1 MTTPMSG
8 TASGTAG
15 GAAGGTTAGATGAV
29 SGGQG
34 PAAQAAQP
42 GVREFAAYSVG
53 GGLALLAGLAGLA
66 VGVCLVVAGA
76 SIAEDA
82 STGARAGLVALGVLV
97 GLAALF
103 AMCGLNMVA
112 PGEARVVQLFGRY
125 RGTVRKDGLRWVNP
139 LTSRV
144 AISTR
149 VRNHETAVMKVNDAY
164 GNPIELAAVV
174 VWRVEDTAQAMF
186 EVDDFEQFVSTQ
198 TEAAVR
204 HIAIEYPYDSH
215 EEDGLSLRGNAEEIT
230 EKLAVELHARV
241 AAAGVRI
248 IESRFTH
255 LAYAPEIAS
264 AMLQR
269 QQAGAMVAA
278 RQKIVE
284 GAVGM
289 VELALDRI
297 AERDIVELDPERKA
311 AMVSNL
317 MVVLCGDRS
326 AQPIVNTGTLYQ

>member
-1 MTTPMSG
+1 MSTHQPQV
-8 TASGTAG
+8 TAD
-15 GAAGGTTAGATGAV
+15 V
-29 SGGQG
+29 PEM
-34 PAAQAAQP
+34 PAP
-42 GVREFAAYSVG
+42 RVREFAAHSIG
-53 GGLALLAGLAGLA
+53 GGLALLLGLLGLLAGAGLIAAATSVDG
-66 VGVCLVVAGA
+66 GGA
-76 SIAEDA
+76 KA
-82 STGARAGLVALGVLV
+82 ALIIGGILV
-97 GLAALF
+97 GLAAFL

-125 RGTVRKDGLRWVNP
+125 RGTIRQDGLRWVNP
-139 LTSRV
+139 LTSRTK
-144 AISTR
+144 ISTR
-149 VRNHETAVMKVNDAY
+149 VRNHETAVLKVNDAY

-174 VWRVEDTAQAMF
+174 VWRVEDTAQATF
-186 EVDDFEQFVSTQ
+186 EVDDYVEFVSTQ

-204 HIAIEYPYDSH
+204 HIAIEYPYDAH

-241 AAAGVRI
+241 EAAGVQI

-269 QQAGAMVAA
+269 QQAGAVVAA
-278 RQKIVE
+278 RRQIVD

-289 VELALDRI
+289 VEAAIARI
-297 AERDIVELDPERKA
+297 TERDIVELDSERKA

-317 MVVLCGDRS
+317 MVVLCGDRA
-326 AQPIVNTGTLYQ
+326 AQPVLNTGSLYQ

>member
-1 MTTPMSG
+1 MPTHDTQV
-8 TASGTAG
+8 TAD
-15 GAAGGTTAGATGAV
+15 V
-29 SGGQG
+29 PEM
-34 PAAQAAQP
+34 PAP
-42 GVREFAAYSVG
+42 RVREFAAHSIG
-53 GGLALLAGLAGLA
+53 GGLALLLGLLGLLAGAALIVTA
-66 VGVCLVVAGA
+66 TAVAG
-76 SIAEDA
+76 
-82 STGARAGLVALGVLV
+82 TGAKAALIV
-97 GLAALF
+97 GGILLALAAFL

-125 RGTVRKDGLRWVNP
+125 RGTIRQDGLRWVNP
-139 LTSRV
+139 FTSRTK
-144 AISTR
+144 ISTR
-149 VRNHETAVMKVNDAY
+149 VRNHETAVLKVNDAY

-174 VWRVEDTAQAMF
+174 VWRVEDTAQATF
-186 EVDDFEQFVSTQ
+186 EVDDYIEFVSTQ

-204 HIAIEYPYDSH
+204 HIAIEYPYDAH
-215 EEDGLSLRGNAEEIT
+215 DEDGLSLRGNAEEIT

-241 AAAGVRI
+241 EAAGVQI

-269 QQAGAMVAA
+269 QQAGAVVAA
-278 RQKIVE
+278 RRQIVE

-289 VELALDRI
+289 VESALARI
-297 AERDIVELDPERKA
+297 AEQDIVELDSERKA

-326 AQPIVNTGTLYQ
+326 AQPVLNTGTLYQ

>member
-1 MTTPMSG
+1 MSTHDTQV
-8 TASGTAG
+8 TAD
-15 GAAGGTTAGATGAV
+15 V
-29 SGGQG
+29 PEM
-34 PAAQAAQP
+34 PAP
-42 GVREFAAYSVG
+42 RVREFTAHSIG
-53 GGLALLAGLAGLA
+53 GGLALLLGLLGLLAGAGLIALAPSVDSSGAKAGLII
-66 VGVCLVVAGA
+66 GG
-76 SIAEDA
+76 I
-82 STGARAGLVALGVLV
+82 LVAL
-97 GLAALF
+97 AAFL

-125 RGTVRKDGLRWVNP
+125 RGTIRQDGLRWVNP
-139 LTSRV
+139 FTSRTK
-144 AISTR
+144 ISTR
-149 VRNHETAVMKVNDAY
+149 VRNHETAVLKVNDAY

-174 VWRVEDTAQAMF
+174 VWRVEDTAQATF
-186 EVDDFEQFVSTQ
+186 EVDDYIEFVSTQ

-204 HIAIEYPYDSH
+204 HIAIEYPYDAH

-241 AAAGVRI
+241 EAAGVQI

-269 QQAGAMVAA
+269 QQAGAVVAA
-278 RQKIVE
+278 RRQIVD

-289 VELALDRI
+289 VEAAIARI
-297 AERDIVELDPERKA
+297 TERDIVELDSERKA

-317 MVVLCGDRS
+317 MVVLCGDRA
-326 AQPIVNTGTLYQ
+326 AQPVLNTGSLYQ

>member
-1 MTTPMSG
+1 MSTTSKN
-8 TASGTAG
+8 T
-15 GAAGGTTAGATGAV
+15 AAGRTDDLP
-29 SGGQG
+29 QM
-34 PAAQAAQP
+34 PEP
-42 GVREFAAYSVG
+42 RVREFAARSIG
-53 GGLALLAGLAGLA
+53 GGLALLLGLLGLAA
-66 VGVCLVVAGA
+66 GVCLVVAGA
-76 SIAEDA
+76 TMG
-82 STGARAGLVALGVLV
+82 STGAKVTLIVAGVLV
-97 GLAALF
+97 AFAAFL

-125 RGTVRKDGLRWVNP
+125 RGTIRDDGLRWVNP
-139 LTSRV
+139 LTSR
-144 AISTR
+144 AKISTR
-149 VRNHETAVMKVNDAY
+149 VRNHETAVLKVNDAY

-174 VWRVEDTAQAMF
+174 VWKVEDTAQAMF
-186 EVDDFEQFVSTQ
+186 EVDDFLEFVSTQ

-204 HIAIEYPYDSH
+204 HIAIEYPYDAH
-215 EEDGLSLRGNAEEIT
+215 DEGGLSLRGNAEEIT

-241 AAAGVRI
+241 EAAGVRI

-269 QQAGAMVAA
+269 QQAGAVVAA
-278 RQKIVE
+278 RRQIVD

-289 VELALDRI
+289 VEAALARI
-297 AERDIVELDPERKA
+297 QEQDIVELDSERKA

-326 AQPIVNTGTLYQ
+326 AQPVLNTGTLYQ